1 MFINNSLNVC
11 VKGDFEVGIINN
23 EEIFTNVTTKMIE
36 DSIKVAWNK
45 VNDFFKDLSAM
56 DSIKYGKAY
65 EQYLIKTSNKV
76 SKIKTIIYRRVPKDL
91 YSFYECIGVSYNG
104 QSVKTDNIMNLLS
117 IGHKLIITGT
127 GGIGKSILFKHLF
140 LNAIKETHH
149 IPILIDLKS
158 LNFCGM
164 SLLDAI
170 FSSLKENGFELN
182 KKYFEYSMD
191 KGAYIIFLDG
201 FDEVNRDKTQNITEE
216 IKSLTTKYHMNYF
229 LISSRPSEEFIGW
242 NDFCEL
248 ETLKL
253 TKNQALN
260 LIDKIDF
267 DESVKATFSTELN
280 SRLFDKYE
288 SFASNPLLLN
298 IMLLTFQKHALIPER
313 LNDFYDEA
321 FVTLFNVHDAT
332 KDCFVRDIRTGLG
345 CEDFK
350 LIFSYICFKSYFHSK
365 FQFSETEL
373 RSYIKEA
380 KDKFDSFTFDVKD
393 FQEDLTQS
401 VCMLVKEGIEYRF
414 SHRLFQ
420 EYFAA
425 FYTCK
430 LLDYEQSKLLLA
442 WIKESSSILSDS
454 YFQMLF
460 DMQRDKVNMLI
471 ICPVLKELMELYKKM
486 GYCFDFLNKLFRGI
500 SIKEIEGNRCISL
513 TIRDNYLCRGLVL
526 NNELNNFHDK
536 TTDYALDNILY
547 SKVKEYYFNES
558 DSFDMFI
565 RFDFDKILEIIS
577 QEELLNTVKWVV
589 KDLEFAQQI
598 LEKYE
603 DKNVKRKKN
612 VSSILDEL

>member
-1 MFINNSLNVC
+1 M
-11 VKGDFEVGIINN
+11 GIINN
-23 EEIFTNVTTKMIE
+23 EEILTNVATKMIE
-36 DSIKVAWNK
+36 DSIKLGWDK
-45 VNDFFKDLSAM
+45 VKDFFINLSSKDSV
-56 DSIKYGKAY
+56 KYGKAY
-65 EQYLIKTSNKV
+65 EEYLIKTFNKV

-91 YSFYECIGVSYNG
+91 YSFYVCIGVSYNG
-104 QSVKTDNIMNLLS
+104 QSVKTDSIMNLLS

-140 LNAIKETHH
+140 LNTIKETQH

-158 LNFCGM
+158 FNFCEM
-164 SLLDAI
+164 SLFNAI
-170 FSSLKENGFELN
+170 FSSLKENGFVLSE
-182 KKYFEYSMD
+182 KYFEYSMD
-191 KGAYIIFLDG
+191 EGAYVIFLDG

-216 IKSLTTKYHMNYF
+216 IKSLTTKYHKNYYF
-229 LISSRPSEEFIGW
+229 ISSRPSEEFIGW
-242 NDFCEL
+242 NDFCEI

-253 TKNQALN
+253 TKQQALN

-267 DESVKATFSTELN
+267 DESVKTTFSAELN
-280 SRLFDKYE
+280 TRLFDKYE

-332 KDCFVRDIRTGLG
+332 KECFVRDIRTRLG

-350 LIFSYICFKSYFHSK
+350 LVFSYICFKSYFHSK

-380 KDKFDSFTFDVKD
+380 KEKFDSFTFDVKD

-442 WIKESSSILSDS
+442 WIKESRSVLYDS

-460 DMQRDKVNMLI
+460 DMQRDKVNMII
-471 ICPVLKELMELYKKM
+471 ICPILKELLELYKKM

-500 SIKEIEGNRCISL
+500 SIKEIDGNRCISL
-513 TIRDNYLCRGLVL
+513 TIRDNYLCHGLLL

-536 TTDYALDNILY
+536 INDYALDNILY
-547 SKVKEYYFNES
+547 SKVKEFYFNES
-558 DSFDMFI
+558 DSFDMVI
-565 RFDFDKILEIIS
+565 RLDFDKILEVIS

-589 KDLEFAQQI
+589 EYLEFAQQI

>member
-11 VKGDFEVGIINN
+11 VKGEFEVGIINN
-23 EEIFTNVTTKMIE
+23 EEIFTNVTTKMLE
-36 DSIKVAWNK
+36 DSIKAAWNK
-45 VNDFFKDLSAM
+45 VKDSFKDLSAK
-56 DSIKYGKAY
+56 DSIKYRKAY

-104 QSVKTDNIMNLLS
+104 QSVKTDSIMNLLT

-140 LNAIKETHH
+140 LNAIKETHL

-158 LNFCGM
+158 LNVCEK

-170 FSSLKENGFELN
+170 FSSLKENGFELDE
-182 KKYFEYSMD
+182 KYFEYSMD
-191 KGAYIIFLDG
+191 EGAYIIFLDG
-201 FDEVNRDKTQNITEE
+201 FDEVNRDKAQNITEE

-253 TKNQALN
+253 TKKQALN
-260 LIDKIDF
+260 LIEKIDF
-267 DESVKATFSTELN
+267 DKSVKATFSTELN
-280 SRLFDKYE
+280 ARLFDKYE

-298 IMLLTFQKHALIPER
+298 IMLMTFQKHALIPER

-321 FVTLFNVHDAT
+321 FTTLFYAHDAT

-350 LIFSYICFKSYFHSK
+350 LIFSYICFKSYFHNQ

-373 RSYIKEA
+373 RLYIKEA
-380 KDKFDSFTFDVKD
+380 KDKFDSFTFDVTD

-430 LLDYEQSKLLLA
+430 LLDYEQSKLLSA
-442 WIKESSSILSDS
+442 WIKESGSVLYDS

-460 DMQRDKVNMLI
+460 DMQRDKVNMII
-471 ICPVLKELMELYKKM
+471 ICPILKEIMELYKKM

-500 SIKEIEGNRCISL
+500 SIKEIEGNRCILL

-536 TTDYALDNILY
+536 ITDNALDNILY
-547 SKVKEYYFNES
+547 SKLKEYYFNES
-558 DSFDMFI
+558 DSFDMVI
-565 RFDFDKILEIIS
+565 RFDFDKILEVIS
-577 QEELLNTVKWVV
+577 KEELLNTVKWVV
-589 KDLEFAQQI
+589 QDLEFAQQI

-612 VSSILDEL
+612 VSSILGEL